1 MGEAYPPTA
10 VDYASNEAR
19 NAKAMAQGTI
29 MRIQQVEE
37 RLTTLEDTI
46 LAALRLLDGTIS
58 ELSTRITRLEQR

>member
-1 MGEAYPPTA
+1 M
-10 VDYASNEAR
+10 DYASNEAR

-29 MRIQQVEE
+29 VDPASRGT
-37 RLTTLEDTI
+37 LTTTLEDTI